1 MSRTLSAAPRPGAAE
16 GLLFGAGTGKRGLSG
31 NMRLHRR
38 NVPWGTQVSAGD
50 GMEERAM
57 RTLLPHGKERG
68 NPTKVEEP
76 LRGNAGVRYP
86 SSPWPQRGS
95 RTGPDAYLPTHAG
108 AAQAWA
114 TSTSS
119 AQRLPNPRAACPTA
133 QRIFLLLIGSFYLNV
148 FSFFFFYKRT
158 ITPLSKAENECK

>member
-31 NMRLHRR
+31 NMRFHRR
-38 NVPWGTQVSAGD
+38 NIPWGTQVAGGD

-68 NPTKVEEP
+68 NPTKWRSRCVGMLGFVIHL
-76 LRGNAGVRYP
+76 LRGPREGREQVLTLTRRHT
-86 SSPWPQRGS
+86 RGLL
-95 RTGPDAYLPTHAG
+95 GPA
-108 AAQAWA
+108 A

-119 AQRLPNPRAACPTA
+119 AQCLPYPRAACPTA